1 MGGKGGRGS
10 HVNRARRQIESRQA
24 LRAVVRNPHTA
35 DLPQRTVRLN
45 GVAHQFRGIPVNL
58 VEIGAIRGHPAIAR
72 AATDVATKRP
82 EGAVSGN
89 SRARW
94 ILRYGYS
101 AAVDVEGRQVAVT
114 EVGRVH
120 RSVVRRN
127 AQPAQFG
134 GPAHGRIDLYYLT
147 DRCRAV
153 LVGLA
158 RCNTVTDGISDD
170 EG

>member
-1 MGGKGGRGS
+1 ME
-10 HVNRARRQIESRQA
+10 ARQA

-45 GVAHQFRGIPVNL
+45 GVAHQFRGVPVNL

-94 ILRYGYS
+94 ILRYGYG

-147 DRCRAV
+147 RAHRAAF
-153 LVGLA
+153 VGLA
-158 RCNTVTDGISDD
+158 HPNTLPPGLSHESTIPPS
-170 EG
+170 